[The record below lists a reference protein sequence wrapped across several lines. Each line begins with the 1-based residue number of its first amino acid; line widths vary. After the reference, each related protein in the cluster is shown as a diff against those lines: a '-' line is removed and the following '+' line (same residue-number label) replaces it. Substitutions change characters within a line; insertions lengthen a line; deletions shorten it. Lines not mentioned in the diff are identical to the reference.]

1 MGRTTLYFLQFLTMK
16 TLTTDIPL
24 TMENF
29 SAWAETLVRELDL
42 ELIEREEGADY
53 HQWLVAFE
61 GSRLLLCFQ
70 HYADAAWLQPLGEQ
84 DREAADW
91 LTAQWNRSISR

>member
-1 MGRTTLYFLQFLTMK
+1 MCFLQFLIMK
-16 TLTTDIPL
+16 TLTTDISL

-29 SAWAETLVRELDL
+29 PAWAERLVRELELDL
-42 ELIEREEGADY
+42 VEREEGADY

-84 DREAADW
+84 DQEAADW
-91 LTAQWNRSISR
+91 LTAQWNRSLSR